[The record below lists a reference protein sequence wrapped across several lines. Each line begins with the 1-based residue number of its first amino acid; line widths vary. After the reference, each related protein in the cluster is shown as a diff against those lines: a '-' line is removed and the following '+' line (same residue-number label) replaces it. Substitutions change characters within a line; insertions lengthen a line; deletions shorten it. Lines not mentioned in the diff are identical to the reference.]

1 MENNHFQKGDI
12 YKLLSE
18 QEEYILIVSQN
29 QLNEINSFVEIIF
42 LQTKPYKNSHLLV
55 EVHIMDKILYAVCD
69 QIHTIKKEKISS
81 CLGTISLKEL
91 QAINDAICL
100 SMNLSNQKDVIILK
114 KQNEKLKM
122 EKDIYKDFMINL
134 IKK

>member
-81 CLGTISLKEL
+81 YLGTISLKEL